1 LYHGH
6 PISAIKFQS
15 RTIFG
20 LIGQRAEDGI
30 TATAEGRLG
39 LVEANGEA
47 RHPTVAGI
55 LLLGKEESLRQHL
68 PTHEVAFQVLRH
80 GQVEVNDFFR
90 VPLVKISEMVYE
102 RFRARVQEQEL
113 MLGMLRVGIPDYA
126 PSAFREAVHNAL
138 IHRNYSRLG
147 AVHIQWYEDHIEI
160 SSPGGFVEGVR
171 LDNLLTVP
179 PTPRNPRLA
188 DAFKRVG
195 LVERTGRGIDTIFE
209 GQLRNGRP
217 APDYSRSTDAAV
229 VVVLPG
235 GAASLEFARFVIEQ
249 ERAGRPLSLDGLLIL
264 NEIYRERRI
273 DLARAMELTQKPATP
288 VRASLE
294 HLVELGLIEARGEKK
309 GRVYHFSPAVYRAL
323 GMSSAYVRTR
333 GLEPI
338 QVEARVYQFVQAH
351 GKITRAE
358 AAELC
363 HLSEPQAYRLLKG
376 LAERGLLKQVGRG
389 RKSYYERAERTHG

>member
-1 LYHGH
+1 M
-6 PISAIKFQS
+6 
-15 RTIFG
+15 
-20 LIGQRAEDGI
+20 
-30 TATAEGRLG
+30 
-39 LVEANGEA
+39 
-47 RHPTVAGI
+47 
-55 LLLGKEESLRQHL
+55 
-68 PTHEVAFQVLRH
+68 
-80 GQVEVNDFFR
+80 NDFFR
-90 VPLVKISEMVYE
+90 APLVKISEMVYE

-113 MLGMLRVGIPDYA
+113 MLGMLQVGIPDYA
-126 PSAFREAVHNAL
+126 PSSFREAVHNAL
-138 IHRNYSRLG
+138 IHRDYSRLG
-147 AVHIQWYEDHIEI
+147 TVHIQWYEDHIEI

-235 GAASLEFARFVIEQ
+235 GAASLEFAQFVIEQ
-249 ERAGRPLSLDGLLIL
+249 EQAGRRLSLDDLLIL
-264 NEIYRERRI
+264 NEIYRERRV

-309 GRVYHFSPAVYRAL
+309 GRVYHQGDLGHFSPAVYRAL

-333 GLEPI
+333 GFEPI
-338 QVEARVYQFVQAH
+338 QVEAMVNQFVQAH

-363 HLSEPQAYRLLKG
+363 HLSEPQAYRLLKR
-376 LAERGLLKQVGRG
+376 LAERGLLKPVGRG
-389 RKSYYERAERTHG
+389 RKAYYARPEKTHG